1 VEIKVLKNILEA
13 NQDVAEEIK
22 KQLREEKVLMVN
34 LIGSPGAGKTTLL
47 EKTIERLKDKYSI
60 AVIEGDIATDRDA
73 RRLQKYDIPIVL
85 INTDGACHLES
96 VSIQEALG
104 EFDLKKTDIVFVE
117 NVGNLVCPAE
127 FDIGEYA
134 KIAVLSVT
142 EGDDKPEKYPLL
154 FREAKAMLLNKVDI
168 MEHTDF
174 NKEAFDSDIRR
185 LNGTLPVFEVSLRQ
199 NRGLDAW
206 IGWLEKTFRETVG

>member
-1 VEIKVLKNILEA
+1 MEIKVLKNILEA

-22 KQLREEKVLMVN
+22 KHLREEKVLMVN

-154 FREAKAMLLNKVDI
+154 FREARAMLLNKVDI

-174 NKEAFDSDIRR
+174 NKEAFDSDIRK

-199 NRGLDAW
+199 NKGLDAW
-206 IGWLEKTFRETVG
+206 IAWLEKTFRETVG

>member
-22 KQLREEKVLMVN
+22 KHLREEKVLMVN

-47 EKTIERLKDKYSI
+47 EKTIERLKDRYSI

-96 VSIQEALG
+96 VSIQKPSASSTSEDRHRLRR
-104 EFDLKKTDIVFVE
+104 

-127 FDIGEYA
+127 FDMANTPKSQSFRSPKATTSRRNIPFSSA
-134 KIAVLSVT
+134 K
-142 EGDDKPEKYPLL
+142 P
-154 FREAKAMLLNKVDI
+154 
-168 MEHTDF
+168 
-174 NKEAFDSDIRR
+174 RR
-185 LNGTLPVFEVSLRQ
+185 CS
-199 NRGLDAW
+199 
-206 IGWLEKTFRETVG
+206 

>member
-1 VEIKVLKNILEA
+1 MEIKVLKNILEA